1 MSKNKNNNFQN
12 YAAKRFAQIEKI
24 DQYAENDIF
33 DILSKEL
40 PIILRQITSAKSGA
54 QYPEYAVNMFA
65 NISAAKFVYQYVQTW
80 DKQIRKT
87 GDSDLM
93 DITDVKALRDL
104 VSEAF
109 IRRDKF
115 VNQKMEEKDRNKL
128 LLKTYAMLDPV
139 GVKRAKKLKLS
150 KKLTIE
156 LALRIRKPAKFT
168 IDRVGKLFDM
178 STVSDKKKLKVLKK
192 LTRTDKKFADYIG
205 AALTISKSV
214 TDFVG
219 MAYDV
224 VMPKKETKKGKM
236 TKKIMK
242 RRMPYLRAYATAFK
256 KRRMYNTILTD
267 NFYKQNKKLIKKL
280 IDEDLG
286 FKKAFKIL
294 KSKKPHVA
302 KTSKSSKGS
311 VDIKAIEKQAMKQK
325 PARKPVPKSMELT
338 KFLDEVKGMDG
349 VA

>member
-1 MSKNKNNNFQN
+1 MTNQ
-12 YAAKRFAQIEKI
+12 E
-24 DQYAENDIF
+24 IF
-33 DILSKEL
+33 DLVACFDRS
-40 PIILRQITSAKSGA
+40 TA
-54 QYPEYAVNMFA
+54 QTM
-65 NISAAKFVYQYVQTW
+65 
-80 DKQIRKT
+80 
-87 GDSDLM
+87 
-93 DITDVKALRDL
+93 
-104 VSEAF
+104 
-109 IRRDKF
+109 
-115 VNQKMEEKDRNKL
+115 
-128 LLKTYAMLDPV
+128 
-139 GVKRAKKLKLS
+139 KLS
-150 KKLTIE
+150 TQEFTIE
-156 LALRIRKPAKFT
+156 LTRGGTAAPGVPAAAPAAVSAPAPAPQAAAGPSIDAPLVGTFYAAPAPDQAPFVKPGVT
-168 IDRVGKLFDM
+168 TGELDELLHDY
-178 STVSDKKKLKVLKK
+178 TVNVQQCIPACLGYQPPGMTPYPATSCISINHVVCHGIPSDKKKLKVLKK

-325 PARKPVPKSMELT
+325 SARKPVPKSMELT